1 MDILNNKH
9 SFFTVLEAGKSKIKA
24 SVDSVSGEG
33 PFSGSLTSIFF
44 LYPQKVE
51 GGEELSGMSFIRAPI
66 PFMSASL
73 L

>member
-33 PFSGSLTSIFF
+33 LFSGSLTSIFF